1 MSDKYNN
8 WFAKILNLFSPGKN
22 FAITLSK
29 DCVRYSCSKEIVD
42 SNPKWRK
49 HEECHKK
56 QISDLGLLKFYWQ
69 YFIDFLK
76 HGYKNNKFEVEA
88 RKESQKK

>member
-8 WFAKILNLFSPGKN
+8 WFAKILNWFSPGKN
-22 FAITLSK
+22 FAIVLSK
-29 DCVRYSCSKEIVD
+29 NCARYSCDKETVD
-42 SNPKWRK
+42 KNPKWRR
-49 HEECHKK
+49 HEETHKK
-56 QISDLGLLKFYWQ
+56 QISELGLLKFYWQ

-88 RKESQKK
+88 RKESEKK